1 MILEICANSIDS
13 AIAAQ
18 NGGANRV
25 ELCENL
31 NEGGTTPSYGTL
43 LLTRQQVSI
52 DLYALIRPR
61 SGDFLYSA
69 FEFEIM
75 KADILKCKELGY
87 NGVVIGLLTPDGSID
102 VERTKSLVELA
113 SPMGVTFHRAFD
125 SCNNFEEALEDVIS
139 CGCERILTSGLK
151 NTAIEGSD
159 VLKKL
164 LDLAAGRIIIMP
176 GSGIK
181 ASNIKFLKELVPA
194 KEWHA
199 SAKTTSVSNMEYHNP
214 ELQNMGGTISKS
226 NETEIKDL
234 VRKLNFQESL

>member
-52 DLYALIRPR
+52 DLYVLIRPR

-139 CGCERILTSGLK
+139 CGCERVLTSGLK

-164 LDLAAGRIIIMP
+164 LDLAGDRIIIMP

-199 SAKTTSVSNMEYHNP
+199 SAKTTFASDMEYHNP
-214 ELQNMGGTISKS
+214 ELQNMGDIISKS